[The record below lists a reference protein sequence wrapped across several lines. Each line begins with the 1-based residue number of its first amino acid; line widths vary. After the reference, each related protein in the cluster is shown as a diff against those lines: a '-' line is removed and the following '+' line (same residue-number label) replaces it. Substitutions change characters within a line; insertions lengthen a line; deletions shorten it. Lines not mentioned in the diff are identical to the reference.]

1 MAKQVLD
8 WSKRASKSGKVFG
21 DEHFS
26 DLKSKYNELQQALA
40 EEQNT
45 SRLREICVAVRN
57 RVQQITKES
66 GVPIEPQVQ
75 TALLD
80 QLMTDPSIAYACVP
94 GAGGDDAFAC
104 LRETKGGFQE
114 YLKSRFCGGK
124 TSIAVLPVSL
134 LPDGEAALIIKD
146 GVVLERF

>member
-45 SRLREICVAVRN
+45 FRLREICVAVRN
-57 RVQQITKES
+57 RV
-66 GVPIEPQVQ
+66 
-75 TALLD
+75 
-80 QLMTDPSIAYACVP
+80 
-94 GAGGDDAFAC
+94 
-104 LRETKGGFQE
+104 
-114 YLKSRFCGGK
+114 
-124 TSIAVLPVSL
+124 
-134 LPDGEAALIIKD
+134 
-146 GVVLERF
+146 